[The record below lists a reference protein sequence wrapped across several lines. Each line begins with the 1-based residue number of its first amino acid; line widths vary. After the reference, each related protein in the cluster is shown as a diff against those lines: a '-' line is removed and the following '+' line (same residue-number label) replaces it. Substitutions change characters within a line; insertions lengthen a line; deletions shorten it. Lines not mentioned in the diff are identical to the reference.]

1 MKTEHLLAIVLVKN
15 TRLTRKSLKNTTAAI
30 AKNATTIAAAVKN
43 CNEYIASQ
51 VLATS
56 LVLVDGL
63 VNGTILEMDGYNVNC
78 IIEKA

>member
-1 MKTEHLLAIVLVKN
+1 MINRIQNL
-15 TRLTRKSLKNTTAAI
+15 RKSSGLEITDRI
-30 AKNATTIAAAVKN
+30 AVQLENREEIAAAVKN

-56 LVLVDGL
+56 LVLVDDL
-63 VNGTILEMDGYNVNC
+63 ANGAALEMDGYNVMC